1 MLKIRLL
8 KWEGCFWRTVL
19 VMISCQLL
27 LKTVVYLQYSTTA
40 AEKQVISLLKI
51 NTVSPPPSLAYLI
64 TFSCL
69 DYIATNIRMIYEQ

>member
-1 MLKIRLL
+1 
-8 KWEGCFWRTVL
+8 
-19 VMISCQLL
+19 
-27 LKTVVYLQYSTTA
+27 VYLQYSTTA

-51 NTVSPPPSLAYLI
+51 NTVSPPPPPSLAYLI